1 MMGMLSLLYEGESR
15 WLNIRARNIIA
26 RPLSTTSMPRSIT
39 GRLPSSTRQET
50 TRRPATT
57 QRLLAGMQV
66 TRASTANRRAV
77 TTPSTTA
84 PDGSGSA
91 GRTVRPALFGRTSR
105 KICFRRSALKDG
117 PPQPCTATHLRPFT
131 PRFLC
136 TGFGHS
142 FIQTCGHRDGSQFEQ
157 LANHHTYLACRGR
170 STSPLSTLPSGLTV
184 SVLDRCC
191 QCWSG
196 VLCRRLALR

>member
-1 MMGMLSLLYEGESR
+1 MKASCFRHATRDKPMMGMLSLLYEGESR

-117 PPQPCTATHLRPFT
+117 PPQPWARRP
-131 PRFLC
+131 
-136 TGFGHS
+136 
-142 FIQTCGHRDGSQFEQ
+142 
-157 LANHHTYLACRGR
+157 TYGR
-170 STSPLSTLPSGLTV
+170 SRRDSSAPASVIPSSKRAGTAMAASLNN
-184 SVLDRCC
+184 
-191 QCWSG
+191 
-196 VLCRRLALR
+196 